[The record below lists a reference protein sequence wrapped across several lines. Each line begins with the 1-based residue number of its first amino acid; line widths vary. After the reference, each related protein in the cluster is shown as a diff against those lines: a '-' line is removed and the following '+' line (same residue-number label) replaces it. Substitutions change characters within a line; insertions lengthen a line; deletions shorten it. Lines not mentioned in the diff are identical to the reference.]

1 MIRLTENQIIAIH
14 SSLIAATGGL
24 DGVRDK
30 GLLES
35 ALEMPFQTFGGE
47 DIYPS
52 LLQKAA
58 RLCFSLVANHPF
70 IDGNKRIGIHAM
82 LVFLALNGV
91 EIDCTQEELI
101 DVGLSLASGSMK
113 FEELCKWLSNYSK
126 NNTPFIRRSAVYKRH
141 AKVR

>member
-1 MIRLTENQIIAIH
+1 MIRLTEKQLISIH

-35 ALEMPFQTFGGE
+35 ALEAPFQTFGGE
-47 DIYPS
+47 DIYPA

-58 RLCFSLVANHPF
+58 RLCFSLVSNRPF

-91 EIDCTQEELI
+91 EIECTQAELI
-101 DVGLSLASGSMK
+101 DVGLSLASGTMQ
-113 FEELCKWLSNYSK
+113 FEELCAWLNEH
-126 NNTPFIRRSAVYKRH
+126 N
-141 AKVR
+141 